1 MTNKNGENENDNED
15 DFDEVYTGIWNG
27 EEDVCE
33 SCEHDECSWHPES
46 SMFLCDLCAPW
57 VGISLRRTEQIPYGV
72 LEITQRSPDVFQEIR
87 NLITD
92 NASTKRREGH
102 WFSGRVPQPR
112 NEEGWLEFLQWILG
126 KTDELE
132 RVKTAIEMREST
144 IGTSES
150 VTGIRHQ
157 IINQCEI
164 GDDTIIEDG
173 WGTWVNGVLFGPDAH
188 DMHFHNTAILPQL
201 LFDRY
206 HGLDHRPIEEMAYA
220 YQKGPWLNQIRET
233 TSARIPTTP
242 ALRELVTRIA
252 NGDLGNIA
260 AERFHAAS
268 VIWAVHVEREFQTC
282 PRVPWAASF
291 RGVHQIARENEGR
304 VRFEDDGIYIDAT
317 SKNLYRIA
325 PTNDRSDGFEVRQY
339 ARLDNDR
346 TPPIC
351 IHTSGDP
358 HELEMPMGDII
369 ASLVL
374 ALLDDIE
381 SSAHIHTLRRH
392 ITPDLL
398 PSERPGW
405 GDERVRRR
413 AMRRR
418 ALRDARR
425 ARFEGYLPWG
435 DYFGEEE

>member
-1 MTNKNGENENDNED
+1 MK
-15 DFDEVYTGIWNG
+15 
-27 EEDVCE
+27 
-33 SCEHDECSWHPES
+33 
-46 SMFLCDLCAPW
+46 
-57 VGISLRRTEQIPYGV
+57 IS
-72 LEITQRSPDVFQEIR
+72 QRAPDVFQEIR
-87 NLITD
+87 DLITD
-92 NASTKRREGH
+92 NASTKRREGN
-102 WFSGRVPQPR
+102 WLSGRVPQPR
-112 NEEGWLEFLQWILG
+112 NEEGWLEFLHWILG
-126 KTDELE
+126 RTSELE

-157 IINQCEI
+157 MLNQSEI
-164 GDDTIIEDG
+164 GDDMITEDG

-188 DMHFHNTAILPQL
+188 DMHCHNAAILPQL

-233 TSARIPTTP
+233 TSARVPTTP
-242 ALRELVTRIA
+242 ALRELITRIA

-260 AERFHAAS
+260 ADRFHAAS

-282 PRVPWAASF
+282 RRDYWAASF
-291 RGVHQIARENEGR
+291 GGVHQIARENAGR
-304 VRFEDDGIYIDAT
+304 VRFEEDGIYIDAT

-358 HELEMPMGDII
+358 HELEMPMGDIL

-381 SSAHIHTLRRH
+381 SSAHIHTLSRH
-392 ITPDLL
+392 ISADLMPPD
-398 PSERPGW
+398 RV
-405 GDERVRRR
+405 DERARLR
-413 AMRRR
+413 AVRRR

-425 ARFEGYLPWG
+425 ARFEGHFPWQE
-435 DYFGEEE
+435 FQEEEE